1 MPTSESWL
9 SSKAI
14 MEQFLPEDAA
24 IESFDYKT
32 CTGSNCFELA
42 ASGKPTP
49 GLLVFFFLRKKEKRI
64 LLLVFNVNK

>member
-49 GLLVFFFLRKKEKRI
+49 GLLVFFFEEKRKKDFI
-64 LLLVFNVNK
+64 TCIQC